1 MKRLFPAPWL
11 SLALWVLW
19 LLLNL
24 SLSAGN
30 LLLGAALG
38 FLAPIMFAPLRPLPI
53 KIHRPGVIL
62 KLFFRVGGDVIMSN
76 IAVAWGVLNAGRHPP
91 RSRFIKV
98 PLDLRDANG
107 LAALSMITTVVPGT
121 VWSELALDYLYIV
134 AMLMMLVLGI
144 RYASDTYF
152 EAALLIALFGFVG
165 SFALAKFLLRG
176 EVIE

>member
-121 VWSELALDYLYIV
+121 VWSELALDRSVLLLHVFDMDDEAQFIEHFKSAYERP
-134 AMLMMLVLGI
+134 LMEI
-144 RYASDTYF
+144 F
-152 EAALLIALFGFVG
+152 E
-165 SFALAKFLLRG
+165 
-176 EVIE
+176 

>member
-11 SLALWVLW
+11 SLSLWALW

-38 FLAPIMFAPLRPLPI
+38 FLAPMMFAPLRPLPI
-53 KIHRPGVIL
+53 RIRRPGVIL
-62 KLFFRVGGDVIMSN
+62 KLFFLVGHDVVVSN
-76 IAVAWGVLNAGRHPP
+76 IAVAWGVLTAGKNPP
-91 RSRFIKV
+91 RSRFIKI

-121 VWSELALDYLYIV
+121 IWSELALDRSVLLLHVFDLDDEATFIEHFKTAYERP
-134 AMLMMLVLGI
+134 LMEI
-144 RYASDTYF
+144 F
-152 EAALLIALFGFVG
+152 E
-165 SFALAKFLLRG
+165 
-176 EVIE
+176 

>member
-53 KIHRPGVIL
+53 KISRPGVII
-62 KLFFRVGGDVIMSN
+62 KLFFLVGRDVIASN
-76 IAVAWGVLNAGRHPP
+76 IAVAWGVLNAGKRPP
-91 RSRFIKV
+91 RSKFIKI

-121 VWSELALDYLYIV
+121 IWSELALDRSVLLLHVFDLDDEAQFIEHFKTAYERP
-134 AMLMMLVLGI
+134 LMEI
-144 RYASDTYF
+144 F
-152 EAALLIALFGFVG
+152 E
-165 SFALAKFLLRG
+165 
-176 EVIE
+176 